1 MTRRWDAKVVA
12 MSDDDLTNLAATLI
26 YIMLGERAL
35 RLLVTWHP
43 AKPKQRRQGSLK
55 DFARQG

>member
-43 AKPKQRRQGSLK
+43 AKPKQRRQ
-55 DFARQG
+55 AH

>member
-1 MTRRWDAKVVA
+1 MKRALTEKISA
-12 MSDDDLTNLAATLI
+12 MSDDELTNLAGTLI

-43 AKPKQRRQGSLK
+43 AKPKPSHS
-55 DFARQG
+55 AH